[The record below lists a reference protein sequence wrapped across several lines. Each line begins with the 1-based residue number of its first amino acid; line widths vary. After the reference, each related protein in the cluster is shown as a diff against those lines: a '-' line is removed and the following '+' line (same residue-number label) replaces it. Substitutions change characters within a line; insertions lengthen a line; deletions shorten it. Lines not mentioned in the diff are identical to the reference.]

1 MWMAYGFATLLV
13 LLAVWASGQHV
24 LQKLGLILLVS
35 WASSNVAQAV
45 LGFEGAPY
53 VTPAIDAILAIIVAA
68 LGIKNHSY
76 AAFGVVAIFFLQ
88 AGVHIVGFATNGNT
102 SFTYYLALNLLFL
115 GQLAVVGGAGVARA
129 MGRIARGPERVF
141 SRRAGT

>member
-13 LLAVWASGQHV
+13 LIAVWASGEHV
-24 LQKLGLILLVS
+24 LQKLGLLLLVS

-45 LGFEGAPY
+45 LGFDGAPY
-53 VTPAIDAILAIIVAA
+53 VTPAIDAVLATVVAM
-68 LGIKNHSY
+68 LGIKNRSY
-76 AAFGVVAIFFLQ
+76 IALAVVVIFFIQ

-102 SFTYYLALNLLFL
+102 SYAYYLSLNLLFL